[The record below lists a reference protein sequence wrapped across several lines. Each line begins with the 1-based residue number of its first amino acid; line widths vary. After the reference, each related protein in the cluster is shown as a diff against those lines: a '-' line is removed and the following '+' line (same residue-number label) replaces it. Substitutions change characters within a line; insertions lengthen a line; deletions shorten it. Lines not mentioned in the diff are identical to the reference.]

1 MRIRSRRLFERTRQV
16 LTSIRFRLTMWF
28 AAILALVLLAFSV
41 FIYVQQSHDLREAS
55 LARLEN
61 KFGRLQALVQLPGRE
76 AERAGRLSLPSMPD
90 NAQPLLQDT
99 DVMALTDPSGRVVQ
113 FSGTLS
119 AEEIT
124 DITQSEISRGSPA
137 NPLTYTIT
145 SASNGSDGV
154 QSEYFFLLAPITLD
168 NNLVAFLVMG
178 SPVDPDGQMA
188 RLMVTLILGS
198 LGTLVVALGG
208 GFWLADRAMRPVKT
222 ITQTAQRLG
231 ETDLSLRL
239 NLARHDELGQ
249 LADTFDGMLDRIEAA
264 FDRQRRFTADAS
276 HELRTPLTII
286 ELEAARASG
295 PGHSSAELAQAL
307 SVIQS
312 EGDFM
317 TRLVDNLLTLSRMDS
332 GQTVLTLERLDLS
345 DLALE
350 EVERLPP
357 LAARR
362 GVTLVAGTLPELTV
376 LGDRTFLSRLIA
388 NLIENAIK
396 YSAAA
401 EHAEVRIDASGGLAE
416 TDSSAYLRVSDNGP
430 GIPPEHLPHLFE
442 RFYQVDPSRTR
453 GTSEAELPPTSSGAG
468 LGLSIVEWIAKAHG
482 GSVRVESRVGEGTT
496 FEIRLPLAQPNPDP
510 AGNSAGR

>member
-1 MRIRSRRLFERTRQV
+1 MRIRRRLVERARQV

-28 AAILALVLLAFSV
+28 VAILAIVLLAFSV
-41 FIYVQQSHDLREAS
+41 FIFVQQSHDLREAS

-76 AERAGRLSLPSMPD
+76 AERAGRFSLPSMPD

-178 SPVDPDGQMA
+178 SPVDPDGQLA

-239 NLARHDELGQ
+239 NLARPDELGQ

-295 PGHSSAELAQAL
+295 PGHSAAELAQAL

-312 EGDFM
+312 EGDLM
-317 TRLVDNLLTLSRMDS
+317 NS
-332 GQTVLTLERLDLS
+332 
-345 DLALE
+345 
-350 EVERLPP
+350 
-357 LAARR
+357 
-362 GVTLVAGTLPELTV
+362 
-376 LGDRTFLSRLIA
+376 
-388 NLIENAIK
+388 
-396 YSAAA
+396 
-401 EHAEVRIDASGGLAE
+401 SGGQ
-416 TDSSAYLRVSDNGP
+416 SADPVEDGFGP
-430 GIPPEHLPHLFE
+430 N
-442 RFYQVDPSRTR
+442 R
-453 GTSEAELPPTSSGAG
+453 
-468 LGLSIVEWIAKAHG
+468 AH
-482 GSVRVESRVGEGTT
+482 
-496 FEIRLPLAQPNPDP
+496 A
-510 AGNSAGR
+510 